1 MRILVVEDETYV
13 AELIQQVL
21 ERKGMT
27 CLLAENA
34 READELLGRHAV
46 DAVTL
51 DLGMPGRPGVDWLE
65 QVADNRPDL
74 ARKTLVITGLD
85 LDPDLVE
92 RLACCGAGILAK
104 PFTLDG
110 LDDAIRSQIARPRD

>member
-1 MRILVVEDETYV
+1 MRILVVEDESHV
-13 AELIQQVL
+13 AELIQQAL

-34 READELLGRHAV
+34 QEADDLLGRHAV

-65 QVADNRPDL
+65 SVADSHPEL
-74 ARKTLVITGLD
+74 ARKTLVITGVD
-85 LDPDLVE
+85 LDPALVE
-92 RLACCGAGILAK
+92 RLADCGAGILAK

-110 LDDAIRSQIARPRD
+110 LDDAFRSQIARTRG

>member
-1 MRILVVEDETYV
+1 MHILVVEDESYV
-13 AELIQQVL
+13 AQLIQQVL

-27 CLLAENA
+27 CLLAESVE
-34 READELLGRHAV
+34 EADQLLSKHAV

-51 DLGMPGRPGVDWLE
+51 DLGMPGRTGVDWLE
-65 QVADNRPDL
+65 SVARARPEL

-85 LDPDLVE
+85 LDAGLVE
-92 RLACCGAGILAK
+92 RLAGCGAGILAK

-110 LDDAIRSQIARPRD
+110 LDDAFRSQITRN